1 MKHSEFFRKTV
12 TAVCLLSALAG
23 LFGCG
28 KAQRHEVSQIVSVS
42 ISCCHMDYS
51 YGYHFLL
58 RKENGVW
65 LFDAECFTDDFQTQ
79 TVFADKT
86 VGDDKITE
94 LFDIIEKNET
104 VKFAETYKKPKKI
117 FKVLD
122 ETMYGLCLTFDDGSR
137 YNADSIGS
145 AMQELESFFYRLAE
159 ESD

>member
-12 TAVCLLSALAG
+12 TAVCLLSVLAG

-28 KAQRHEVSQIVSVS
+28 KAQHHEVSQLVSVS
-42 ISCCHMDYS
+42 ISCCHMDRRFGYS
-51 YGYHFLL
+51 FFL

-65 LFDAECFTDDFQTQ
+65 LFDADCFTDDFETQ
-79 TVFADKT
+79 TVFEDKT

-104 VKFAETYKKPKKI
+104 VKFAETYKEPKKL
-117 FKVLD
+117 FEALD
-122 ETMYGLCLTFDDGSR
+122 ESTYSLCLTFDDGSK
-137 YNADSIGS
+137 YNTDSIGS
-145 AMQELESFFYRLAE
+145 AMQELERYFYTLAA

>member
-104 VKFAETYKKPKKI
+104 VKFAETYKKPKKL
-117 FKVLD
+117 FEALD
-122 ETMYGLCLTFDDGSR
+122 KSTYSLCLTFDDGSK
-137 YNADSIGS
+137 YNTDSIGS
-145 AMQELESFFYRLAE
+145 AMQELERYFYTLAA

>member
-1 MKHSEFFRKTV
+1 MNYSKFFRKTV
-12 TAVCLLSALAG
+12 TVMCLLSALAG
-23 LFGCG
+23 LFGCS

-42 ISCCHMDYS
+42 ISCGHMDRRYS
-51 YGYHFLL
+51 YSFFL
-58 RKENGVW
+58 RKENGQW
-65 LFDAECFTDDFQTQ
+65 LFDADCFTDDFETP
-79 TVFADKT
+79 TVFENKA
-86 VGDDKITE
+86 VGSDDITE

-117 FKVLD
+117 FEVLD